1 MSTAVRA
8 LLIAG
13 SIMTALYVLRRVRK
27 SRMRTEDSVFWLV
40 FSLILVVMGLLP
52 NAVSALARFIGV
64 MSAANLVFLIV
75 IFLLIIKLFLMDQR
89 ISALQRQVTD
99 TAQAEAIRR
108 RRETENRAGQA
119 DPETAENGRQTAE

>member
-1 MSTAVRA
+1 MSTMMRI

-13 SIMTALYVLRRVRK
+13 SLLTAVYVLRRVRK
-27 SRMRTEDSVFWLV
+27 SRLRTEDSVFWLL

-52 NAVSALARFIGV
+52 NAVSGLARLIGV

-89 ISALQRQVTD
+89 ISALQRQGTD
-99 TAQAEAIRR
+99 TAQAEAIRQ
-108 RRETENRAGQA
+108 RREEEKKESKESGKGANEG
-119 DPETAENGRQTAE
+119 